1 MESIGFIEKS
11 TRIIAAEVASTHHT
25 IAWSNFAAALEV
37 ADSYVASHIAAMS
50 TEMTGFITSREVTAL
65 AATFWRIAMALDHSR
80 LRYSRSSL
88 HRVHDEL
95 SHSSSCA
102 LSNCANPF

>member
-1 MESIGFIEKS
+1 MESMSVIEES

-37 ADSYVASHIAAMS
+37 SDSFVASHIAAMS
-50 TEMTGFITSREVTAL
+50 TEMTGFVTSKEVTTL
-65 AATFWRIAMALDHSR
+65 AAAFWRIAMALDHSR

-88 HRVHDEL
+88 LLVRDEL
-95 SHSSSCA
+95 SHSSSSA